1 VVVEIVLPVIE
12 LIANMAVYSILAVS
26 AGVLAVVT
34 LDRISA

>member
-1 VVVEIVLPVIE
+1 VVVDIVLPVIE

-34 LDRISA
+34 LDRIGA